1 MKLYFQADYESNLSE
16 FAVKIEGQKAGFAG
30 YSPTFAEVEEDC
42 IIEFL
47 PVNAESLCPLSFAPS
62 DKLLK
67 NPPPTLKS
75 VDLGG
80 VYLLSPKFP
89 AIIEKD
95 SKILAQEREGDLLA
109 TLYKDGSDKISL
121 EKNGLFFMEN
131 VCPLNSPKISFH
143 TLSQNQ
149 FVCLSGFKGADS
161 YLIIYHVFDAI
172 TKVFENKVQYFDFS
186 ELLTTVIKFRDM
198 ASHSASVEWEFSQ
211 GGFKRRSYKITKSE
225 NFDYFALN
233 DKLKPYAF
241 FEEVFCHGE
250 FADFLDDNLRYAAEK
265 IYSYLGDFCAVIPP
279 PHFRNQCDV
288 GLVYKKSENI
298 FYVKWFEVTLSEGL
312 VTNIVQK

>member
-109 TLYKDGSDKISL
+109 ETI
-121 EKNGLFFMEN
+121 
-131 VCPLNSPKISFH
+131 H
-143 TLSQNQ
+143 TGNCSRKTYRNW
-149 FVCLSGFKGADS
+149 
-161 YLIIYHVFDAI
+161 
-172 TKVFENKVQYFDFS
+172 KVFLWNSCIAGINKQ
-186 ELLTTVIKFRDM
+186 
-198 ASHSASVEWEFSQ
+198 
-211 GGFKRRSYKITKSE
+211 
-225 NFDYFALN
+225 
-233 DKLKPYAF
+233 
-241 FEEVFCHGE
+241 
-250 FADFLDDNLRYAAEK
+250 
-265 IYSYLGDFCAVIPP
+265 
-279 PHFRNQCDV
+279 
-288 GLVYKKSENI
+288 
-298 FYVKWFEVTLSEGL
+298 
-312 VTNIVQK
+312 